1 MEKNERM
8 SKRFWLLGLAGLLLI
23 GLLVACGSNYDTSSD
38 GLVIVGSQGSGL
50 LESFGFN
57 LNTGGVTDL
66 ANNPTDTSS
75 ETCVLNGI
83 PSSIVID
90 PPGAYAYAIV
100 NSNTQCPNSATGIQA
115 FQISSDGNVKPTGNL
130 ISLTPETV
138 PVAGVN
144 ESAVVVPSVLSMDPA
159 GKFIF
164 VADRATTD
172 TSGFPVPGA
181 ISVFSIG
188 SGGSLTEVPGSPF
201 LIPAGV
207 QPLNADIT
215 TVAPTATVFPN
226 VGINSTQNSVC
237 SVPGSNAPTAQYL
250 YAVDTA
256 NYGVWQFSVDTSTG
270 ALGAPP
276 QTTQPP
282 FIASD
287 KVPVGVAVDPCD
299 RFAYVSDS
307 LTNKVSAYQ
316 ICIIAGT
323 EQNGQQ
329 PICPYA
335 NGTLV
340 PVNGSPFALS
350 GGPNGSPNGPGP
362 IVVDPFGNNVYVLNL
377 LGNTISLLK
386 ISPVSGSL
394 AALNPAT
401 VATGS
406 GPMSMAI
413 RQDDNWLFV
422 TNYGTASGSLGGTT
436 VSQYSIAPATG
447 ALSVLPVIYTDNY
460 PFGIAVK

>member
-1 MEKNERM
+1 M
-8 SKRFWLLGLAGLLLI
+8 SKRFWLLGLAGLVLI
-23 GLLVACGSNYDTSSD
+23 GLLVACGSNYNSSSD
-38 GLVIVGSQGSGL
+38 GLVIVGSQGSFL

-75 ETCVLNGI
+75 ETCVLNGE
-83 PSSIVID
+83 PFSIVID
-90 PPGAYAYAIV
+90 PAGAYAYAV
-100 NSNTQCPNSATGIQA
+100 MNSNTLCQSSATGIQA
-115 FQISSDGNVKPTGNL
+115 FQISSDGNVTPTGSL
-130 ISLTPETV
+130 ISFNPETV
-138 PVAGVN
+138 PVLGVN
-144 ESAVVVPSVLSMDPA
+144 ENAVVVPSVMSMDPA

-172 TSGFPVPGA
+172 TSGQPVPGA

-188 SGGSLTEVPGSPF
+188 SGGSLTEVSGSPF
-201 LIPAGV
+201 LVPTNIE
-207 QPLNADIT
+207 PLNADIT
-215 TVAPTATVFPN
+215 TVAPTPTVFPN
-226 VGINSTQNSVC
+226 VGINGTQNSVC
-237 SVPGSNAPTAQYL
+237 SIPGSNPPTAQYL

-270 ALGAPP
+270 ALGAQP
-276 QTTQPP
+276 QTTQPQ

-299 RFAYVSDS
+299 RFVYVSDS

-323 EQNGQQ
+323 EQNGQL
-329 PICPYA
+329 PTCPYA
-335 NGTLV
+335 NGALV
-340 PVNGSPFALS
+340 QLSGSPFSLS
-350 GGPNGSPNGPGP
+350 GSASGPGP
-362 IVVDPFGNNVYVLNL
+362 LVVDPFGNNVYVLDL
-377 LGNTISLLK
+377 LSNTISPLK

-401 VATGS
+401 VATGL
-406 GPMSMAI
+406 GPRSIAI

-422 TNYGTASGSLGGTT
+422 SNYGVASGSLGGTT

-447 ALSVLPVIYTDNY
+447 ILSVLPVIQTDNY
-460 PFGIAVK
+460 PWGIAVK